1 MSWGLR
7 KYRREFTMEK
17 YIPDCY
23 LGSKSNGESKTHEAV
38 CILNPLS
45 EDTVV
50 NLTLY
55 FEDREPMDG
64 FEIMIPARRTI
75 HIRLD
80 KIRNKD
86 GYLIQRDTPYGM
98 KIESTQQVYVQY
110 TRVDTSQPE
119 LALMTTIV

>member
-1 MSWGLR
+1 
-7 KYRREFTMEK
+7 MEW

-23 LGSKSNGESKTHEAV
+23 LGSKSLGESVTHEAV
-38 CILNPLS
+38 CILNPFN

-50 NLTLY
+50 DLTLY

-64 FEIMIPARRTI
+64 FEIIIPKRRTI

-80 KIRNKD
+80 KIKNKD
-86 GYLIQRDTPYGM
+86 GNLIQRDTSYGM
-98 KIESTQQVYVQY
+98 RIVSSQQVYIQY

-119 LALMTTIV
+119 LALMTTII

>member
-1 MSWGLR
+1 
-7 KYRREFTMEK
+7 MEW

-23 LGSKSNGESKTHEAV
+23 LGSISHGEALTHEAV
-38 CILNPLS
+38 CILNPS
-45 EDTVV
+45 NEDAIV

-64 FEIMIPARRTI
+64 YEIIIPRRRTI

-80 KIRNKD
+80 KITNKN
-86 GYLIQRDTPYGM
+86 GIPIQRDTPYGM
-98 KIESTQQVYVQY
+98 KIECSQKVYIQY